1 MTSRQRLKKLY
12 YGMLVGTVM
21 IVPGLGGVLLQYAT
35 PLDQTSF
42 VSLIASVDIGVMLLF
57 GALFRCP
64 RCRSSLLEWTHALL
78 NASGSCNCPRCGFDL
93 DRDR

>member
-1 MTSRQRLKKLY
+1 VTTRQRLKKLY

-21 IVPGLGGVLLQYAT
+21 IVPGLGGALLRYAN
-35 PLDQTSF
+35 PFDQTSF
-42 VSLIASVDIGVMLLF
+42 ISLIASVDVGIMLLF

-78 NASGSCNCPRCGFDL
+78 NASGSCNCPRCGLDL
-93 DRDR
+93 DR

>member
-1 MTSRQRLKKLY
+1 MTTRQRLKKLY

-21 IVPGLGGVLLQYAT
+21 IVPGLGGVLLRYAS
-35 PLDQTSF
+35 PFDQSSF
-42 VSLIASVDIGVMLLF
+42 ISLIASVDVGIMLLF

-78 NASGSCNCPRCGFDL
+78 NASGTCNCPRCGLNL
-93 DRDR
+93 DR